1 MKAKITVEDSLT
13 EYFNTIQA
21 NMDENTDEQLRL
33 MARRLVGEEEDP
45 NDGYIAR
52 EMSTGFNPNLYISG
66 QEEDFWNITQNTS
79 QLMGGHQS
87 SVLEIIY
94 TGMRLH
100 ENRGNDAKVWSEFM
114 NDYGRLGRDY
124 AFYQETG
131 LDPIAKSSDAKHK
144 GAIAK
149 GTRASKKTMFDM
161 TISFVKNI
169 LKEGS
174 GYFFMPK

>member
-1 MKAKITVEDSLT
+1 MKAKITVTDSLT
-13 EYFNTIQA
+13 EYFETIQK
-21 NMDENTDEQLRL
+21 NMNENLDEQLRI
-33 MARRLVGEEEDP
+33 MARKLVGEEEDP
-45 NDGYIAR
+45 DDGFIAP
-52 EMSTGFNPNLYISG
+52 EMSTDFNPNLYISG
-66 QEEDFWNITQNTS
+66 QEEDFWEIYSNSS

-100 ENRGNDAKVWSEFM
+100 ENLGDSAKVWSEFT

-124 AFYQETG
+124 AFFQETG
-131 LDPIAKSSDAKHK
+131 LDPIAKSRDAKHK
-144 GAIAK
+144 GAIAT
-149 GTRASKKTMFDM
+149 GVRASKKVMFDM
-161 TISFVKNI
+161 TVNFVENI

>member
-1 MKAKITVEDSLT
+1 MKAKLTVEESLT
-13 EYFNTIQA
+13 DYFNTIQA
-21 NMDENTDEQLRL
+21 NMEENIDAQLRL
-33 MARRLVGEEEDP
+33 MARALVGEEENP
-45 NDGYIAR
+45 NDGFIAR
-52 EMSTGFNPNLYISG
+52 NMSTSFNPNLYISG
-66 QEEDFWNITQNTS
+66 QEEDYWNISRHTS

-100 ENRGNDAKVWSEFM
+100 ENYGDDAKVWSEFM
-114 NDYGRLGRDY
+114 NEYGRLGRDY
-124 AFYQETG
+124 SFFQETG

-149 GTRASKKTMFDM
+149 GTRESKDKMFEM
-161 TISFVKNI
+161 TENFVKNI